1 MLVGD
6 IGSQPVLV
14 SHRSLNFSSI
24 STGWATQ
31 FFSMPCSPLPETNL
45 ISKIPKTPYN
55 DQCSTQLLPSTNGY
69 KWIAA
74 NPKIQGER
82 PPTLARIK
90 QVNIK
95 WHEKFQPFLE
105 NLTSYVIRQVVSR

>member
-55 DQCSTQLLPSTNGY
+55 DQCSTQLLPSTNGSQP
-69 KWIAA
+69 I
-74 NPKIQGER
+74 PKFKGR
-82 PPTLARIK
+82 DHLPLPASNK
-90 QVNIK
+90 
-95 WHEKFQPFLE
+95 
-105 NLTSYVIRQVVSR
+105 LT